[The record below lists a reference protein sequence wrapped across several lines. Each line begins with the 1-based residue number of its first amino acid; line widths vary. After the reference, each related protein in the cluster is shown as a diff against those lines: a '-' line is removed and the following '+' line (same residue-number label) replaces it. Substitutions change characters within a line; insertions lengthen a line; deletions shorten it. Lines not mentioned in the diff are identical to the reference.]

1 MDRQKL
7 LYEGKAKKLFLT
19 ETPNR
24 LIQHFKDDLT
34 AQNGVKK
41 GSFSGKGAINCEIS
55 AVLFKYLESH
65 YVPTHFI
72 ERINSTDMTIRKL
85 EMFPIEVVLRNIA
98 AGSLVKRYKIK
109 EGEVLQTTIYE
120 LYLKDDKLN
129 DPMINES
136 HALAFG
142 FANSDQ
148 MRTIAQIAKKVN
160 ALLRSYFERRNLL
173 LVDLKL
179 EFGHIDGE
187 VYLGDEISPDT
198 MRIWDKTTNV
208 KLDKDRFRLDMGE
221 VDRGYKEILKRITNS

>member
-1 MDRQKL
+1 MERNKL
-7 LYEGKAKKLFLT
+7 LYEGKAKKMFQT
-19 ETPNR
+19 DSPNR

-34 AQNGVKK
+34 ALNGAKK
-41 GSFSGKGAINCEIS
+41 GSFNGKGAINCAISEI
-55 AVLFKYLESH
+55 LFKYLEGH
-65 YVPTHFI
+65 YVPTHYI
-72 ERINSTDMTIRKL
+72 ERANNTDMVVRKL

-98 AGSLVKRYKIK
+98 AGSMVKRFKIK
-109 EGEVLQTTIYE
+109 EGEVLQTAVYE

-136 HALAFG
+136 HALAFNL
-142 FANSDQ
+142 ATAEQ

-160 ALLRSYFERRNLL
+160 ALLRSFFERRNLL

-198 MRIWDKTTNV
+198 MRIWDKISNI
-208 KLDKDRFRLDMGE
+208 KLDKDRFRLDLGE
-221 VDRGYKEILKRITNS
+221 IDKGYKEILKRISNV